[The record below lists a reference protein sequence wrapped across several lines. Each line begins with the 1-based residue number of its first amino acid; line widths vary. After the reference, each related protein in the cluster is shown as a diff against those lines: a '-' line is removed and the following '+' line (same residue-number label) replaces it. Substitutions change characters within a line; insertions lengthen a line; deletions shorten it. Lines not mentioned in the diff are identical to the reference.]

1 MKNKKEILKRIAEK
15 RFRRE
20 LRSREKKRLL
30 RKSFQKK
37 YEVARESLN
46 QDTSFENIFDKWLPP
61 NLKYLLT
68 CEQSDFHYDKVIKD
82 IPENNGVFLVPKEFS
97 LIDYPEVSFKFIK
110 NVLGALLSK
119 KYSEIIIDYTQC
131 NRLDLG
137 AQVFLDI
144 ILKEIISFYNKCNT
158 FKSTRPFIKR
168 IGGKCK
174 PKTDIEKLLYSV
186 GSPAIHTNKTIH
198 FPDILPYKLCIHNRD
213 ESGNPIKIR
222 EQKDIDT
229 TKLVDYVLDSLK
241 KINRTLTLDKLDDL
255 STVIGEILINAEE
268 HSTTKHRF
276 SIGYFQDI
284 KQNGNH
290 FGVFKLIILNF
301 GKTIY
306 DKFKDPDCPNVEVVR
321 KMKSLSEQ
329 YTRKKFFIFKSF
341 EEETLWTLYA
351 LQEGV
356 TSIAPERYIKRGHGS
371 IQFIESFFNIK
382 GKMKERD
389 DISKMTILSGNT
401 NITFDGTY
409 NIKKKSIDG
418 EEFKYMTFNE
428 SGNIEDKPDASFVK
442 FVDKY
447 FPGTIIS
454 AKILFNNDDLIEST

>member
-1 MKNKKEILKRIAEK
+1 MKNRKEIIKRIAKK
-15 RFRRE
+15 RFKRV

-37 YEVARESLN
+37 IEVARESLN
-46 QDTSFENIFDKWLPP
+46 QDTSFENILEKWLPP
-61 NLKYLLT
+61 NLKYLLN
-68 CEQSDFHYDKVIKD
+68 CDKSEFHYNSAIKN
-82 IPENNGVFLVPKEFS
+82 IPNNNGVFLVPKEFS
-97 LIDYPEVSFKFIK
+97 LIDYPKETFRFIK
-110 NVLGALLSK
+110 NVLGALLSQ

-131 NRLDLG
+131 NRLDLD
-137 AQVFLDI
+137 AQVILDI
-144 ILKEIISFYNKCNT
+144 ILKEIISFYNKCRI
-158 FKSTRPFIKR
+158 FKSTRPFIKK

-186 GSPAIHTNKTIH
+186 GSPAIHANKTIR
-198 FPDILPYKLCIHNRD
+198 FPDIVPYELCIHNRD
-213 ESGNPIKIR
+213 MGGDPIRIR

-229 TKLVDYVLDSLK
+229 TKLVQYVLDSLK
-241 KINRTLTLDKLDDL
+241 KINRTLADETIDNL

-284 KQNGNH
+284 KKDGNH

-306 DKFKDPDCPNVEVVR
+306 DKFKDADCPNIDIVR
-321 KMKSLSEQ
+321 KMVSLSKQ
-329 YTRKKFFIFKSF
+329 YTKKKFFIYKSF
-341 EEETLWTLYA
+341 EEETLWTLYS

-356 TSIAPERYIKRGHGS
+356 TSIAPERYTKRGHGS

-382 GKMKERD
+382 GTIKEKD
-389 DISKMTILSGNT
+389 NISRMTILSGNT
-401 NITFDGTY
+401 SIIFDGTY
-409 NIKKKSIDG
+409 KIKKKSIGGD
-418 EEFKYMTFNE
+418 EFKFMTFNK
-428 SGNIEDKPDASFVK
+428 SGNIEDKPDDRFVK
-442 FVDKY
+442 FVDNY

-454 AKILFNNDDLIEST
+454 AQILFNNDDITECI